1 MSHINNLPNEIL
13 FGIFQLLSPKDLKA
27 AVLTCKLWRDWGED
41 PSLWRWSVVGLGSNE
56 DLPKLYIQRLQ
67 LLQEIK
73 ITHGLG
79 KYQVFHQCF
88 EGNDQGCHWSKNG
101 MSELFESILEIP
113 TVTRING
120 FDFCEGLAAVEPNL
134 LVSVLNRLE
143 RLELMDLAPEKVE
156 ILLTAMAKKTKLK
169 DFRVIEQFES
179 LREINPELLASAI
192 SNVDEVALHVDDFS
206 FQLGVMVETLFSA
219 IISEER
225 PLKKFTFDASSAY
238 DIDPDMFGKALN
250 RLEEVTVT
258 SFYAVLSL
266 EQVNAI
272 IKHLVDGESK
282 LKRLELEGP
291 YDSDRGREFL
301 EQLDIDL
308 VKRSSDKLGEVGPGH
323 FFIRK

>member
-56 DLPKLYIQRLQ
+56 DLPKLYIKRLQ

-73 ITHGLG
+73 ITHRLG
-79 KYQVFHQCF
+79 KYPVFHQCY
-88 EGNDQGCHWSKNG
+88 EGNDQECHWSKNG
-101 MSELFESILEIP
+101 MSELFEAILEIP

-120 FDFCEGLAAVEPNL
+120 FDNCEGLAAVAPNL
-134 LVSVLNRLE
+134 LVSVLNRIE

-156 ILLTAMAKKTKLK
+156 ILLTAMAKKTNLK
-169 DFRVIEQFES
+169 VFWVMEFES
-179 LREINPELLASAI
+179 LREINPELFASAI
-192 SNVDEVALHVDDFS
+192 SNVDEVALQVDFC
-206 FQLGVMVETLFSA
+206 FQLDFNLETLFSA
-219 IISEER
+219 ITNEER
-225 PLKKFTFDASSAY
+225 PLKKFEFDASSAY

-250 RLEEVTVT
+250 RLEDVTVI
-258 SFYAVLSL
+258 SFYCFLSL

-272 IKHLVDGESK
+272 IKHFVDGESK

-291 YDSDRGREFL
+291 CEREFL
-301 EQLDIDL
+301 GQLDMDL
-308 VKRSSDKLGEVGPGH
+308 VKRASDKLGEVGPAY